1 MNHLTPPNQF
11 PFYLVTDFDWQYDF
25 VPDLAAWRFKRHWK
39 NRLFHLYVP
48 IRTSFIPDDSREIKL
63 HVFSFNENDFGY
75 NEFPELDIRREW
87 TNSQK
92 MEALRDYLKEAFK

>member
-1 MNHLTPPNQF
+1 M
-11 PFYLVTDFDWQYDF
+11 
-25 VPDLAAWRFKRHWK
+25 
-39 NRLFHLYVP
+39 YVP

-92 MEALRDYLKEAFK
+92 MEALRDYLKEAFKWTAISTEISRTGTIIILIKFAIA